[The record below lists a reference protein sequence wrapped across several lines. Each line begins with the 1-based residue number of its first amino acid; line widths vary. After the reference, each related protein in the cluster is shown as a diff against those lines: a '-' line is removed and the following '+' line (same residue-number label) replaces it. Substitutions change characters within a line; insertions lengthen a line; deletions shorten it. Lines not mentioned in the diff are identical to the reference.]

1 MPKARGRAYEGP
13 GWGAAAVLFA
23 CGVALGSLVTRAPL
37 RQRVPLDSAGGGIA
51 KKAGPVFGSSLPMLL
66 PWYAAALALPL
77 FLWLARRVPLSR
89 ATWRRA
95 APAWLAAA
103 LAAAIVPELALLL
116 WLGGAGGPSALTF
129 LSMRLLGT
137 GPLVLGSAAL
147 AHAIEHRRRARA
159 AAAEADRARA
169 ELAHARLA
177 ALAAQ
182 LRPHFLFNT
191 LQSISTLVHRDPE
204 AADAMIGK
212 LGDLLR
218 ASLDVADTP
227 LIPLEQ
233 ELKLATPYLDI
244 MRERFGDRLDVS
256 VEADPRLAALVPPF
270 LLQPLV
276 ENAVQH
282 GIEPSRGGG
291 RVRIRTAASGNERLT
306 LEVWNTADEATDV
319 DARDGEGLGNTRE
332 RLRALYGGDAAV
344 AIRRDAA
351 AGTCVTLSLPWIRDA
366 QRADR

>member
-1 MPKARGRAYEGP
+1 
-13 GWGAAAVLFA
+13 
-23 CGVALGSLVTRAPL
+23 
-37 RQRVPLDSAGGGIA
+37 
-51 KKAGPVFGSSLPMLL
+51 MLL

-77 FLWLARRVPLSR
+77 FLWLARRAPLSR

-95 APAWLAAA
+95 APAWIAAVLAM
-103 LAAAIVPELALLL
+103 AILPEIALLL
-116 WLGGAGGPSALTF
+116 WIGGGLGPQAAAF
-129 LSMRLLGT
+129 LGVRLLGT

-159 AAAEADRARA
+159 AAAEAARARA

-177 ALAAQ
+177 TLAAQ

-204 AADAMIGK
+204 AADTMIGK

-227 LIPLEQ
+227 LISLDR
-233 ELKLATPYLDI
+233 ELRLTTAYLDI
-244 MRERFGDRLDVS
+244 MRERFGHRLAVS
-256 VEADPRLAALVPPF
+256 VDSDPRLAALVPPF

-282 GIEPSRGGG
+282 GIEPSRTPGQ
-291 RVRIRTAASGNERLT
+291 VRIRTAASGERLT
-306 LEVWNTADEATDV
+306 LEVWNTADEAAELDDRNGV
-319 DARDGEGLGNTRE
+319 GLGNTRE
-332 RLRALYGGDAAV
+332 RLRALYGDEAAV
-344 AIRRDAA
+344 AIRRDGA

-366 QRADR
+366 ERADR